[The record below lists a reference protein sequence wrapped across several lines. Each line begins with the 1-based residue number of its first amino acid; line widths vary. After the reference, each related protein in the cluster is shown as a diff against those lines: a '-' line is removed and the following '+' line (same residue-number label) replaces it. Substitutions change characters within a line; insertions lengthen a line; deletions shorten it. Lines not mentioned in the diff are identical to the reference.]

1 MCDSVKMDANSLIIL
16 FLLLAWVGRTQAGTC
31 WLSMT
36 KQKMCFGAFNLNVTK
51 EECCKNPSPYVSWT
65 PQTFTS
71 TGDLFYWQELIGG
84 APHCEL
90 CHDTCEGV
98 KCPRGKHCR
107 IKKGVPKCACLIKCT
122 QGQRRSRKICG
133 TDGRTYNNECQLRR
147 RNCKRETSVSV
158 AYRGVCRQSCK
169 KVRCLDWKRCL
180 EDQNGLPHCVHC
192 QISCPNNDDVR
203 VLCGEDGVT
212 YRNPCELRAAVC
224 RRHRSIRIAYYG
236 KCRANATCLDTGCS
250 EGMSCLINPVNH
262 QPLCALCR
270 SRTCSPMSR
279 YKVCGTDGVDYKN
292 YCHLMQAS
300 CKMGIAIDTRHS
312 GSCDRSSW
320 RRKQKHKKRRRRKK
334 KIRGRKRT
342 RYVDAV
348 LRSSDGIRIKLRLK
362 PMHSK
367 DDSGVSLPLTLE
379 HLFSQ
384 KHTKENG

>member
-1 MCDSVKMDANSLIIL
+1 MCDRVQMDAKCLIVL
-16 FLLLAWVGRTQAGTC
+16 FLLSWVGSIKAGTC
-31 WLSMT
+31 WRSMT
-36 KQKMCFGAFNLNVTK
+36 KQKMCLGAFNLNVTK
-51 EECCKNPSPYVSWT
+51 QECCTNASPYVSWT

-90 CHDTCEGV
+90 CHNTCEGV
-98 KCPRGKHCR
+98 KCPRGKYCR
-107 IKKGVPKCACLIKCT
+107 VRKGVPKCACIIKCT
-122 QGQRRSRKICG
+122 KIQRKSRKICG
-133 TDGRTYNNECQLRR
+133 SDGKTYNNECQLRR

-158 AYRGVCRQSCK
+158 AYRGVCRHSCK
-169 KVRCLDWKRCL
+169 KVRCLNGKRCL

-192 QISCPNNDDVR
+192 QISCPLNNDVR

-212 YRNPCELRAAVC
+212 YQNPCELRAAVC
-224 RRHRSIRIAYYG
+224 RRHKSIRIAYYG
-236 KCRANATCLDTGCS
+236 KCRANATCLDTGCPD
-250 EGMSCLINPVNH
+250 GMSCLINPVNH
-262 QPLCALCR
+262 QPLCAVCR

-312 GSCDRSSW
+312 GSCDRANW
-320 RRKQKHKKRRRRKK
+320 RRKQKHKRRRRRKK
-334 KIRGRKRT
+334 KVRGRKRT

-362 PMHSK
+362 PMHSRE
-367 DDSGVSLPLTLE
+367 DSGVSLPLTLE